1 MAEEKKI
8 RSLAVSDTVRNERRQ
23 EVASKIAEQM
33 RNGNAVWQQK
43 MDYAENKD
51 FVLPHNIVNQSKFT
65 GYNMIEIFA
74 HKGEE
79 KIGPTQFFTFKQA
92 STEGWRIKK
101 GAKAIPIERHI
112 KMDMGYKKDT
122 ASGES
127 KFYKEKTDKPILYN
141 EPVFSVNDL
150 QGEHEFSTINN
161 ISEINISKFLENAG
175 IAVIKEKGLQKAF
188 YSITRDE
195 IHTPTIE
202 DDDKK
207 GKKEYC
213 SAILKNV
220 VRAAGAPNR
229 AFTKGIE
236 GFADKLGSLSKLKNK
251 FITELATMQLAM
263 RTGLSYEPSL
273 SELENRQIAGLIEKG
288 PYNLVAMANQSAK
301 IVTYVMV
308 NSKKIEK
315 NKGTISNKSLA
326 EEKLAAEKE
335 TKKCIVSKRKP
346 KKAKQVNAGAR

>member
-79 KIGPTQFFTFKQA
+79 KIGPTEFFTFKQA

-112 KMDMGYKKDT
+112 KMDMGYKKD
-122 ASGES
+122 AVSGET
-127 KFYKEKTDKPILYN
+127 KFYKEKTDKPFLYN

-150 QGEHEFSTINN
+150 QGEHEFKTINN
-161 ISEINISKFLENAG
+161 INEISISKFLENTG
-175 IAVIKEKGLQKAF
+175 IAVIKENGLQKAF
-188 YSITRDE
+188 YSVVHDE
-195 IHTPTIE
+195 IHAPMVDN
-202 DDDKK
+202 DDEKS
-207 GKKEYC
+207 KKEYC
-213 SAILKNV
+213 SAILRNV

-229 AFTKGIE
+229 AFAKGTE
-236 GFADKLGSLSKLKNK
+236 GFADKPGSLSKLKNK
-251 FITELATMQLAM
+251 FVTELATMQLAM

-273 SELENRQIAGLIEKG
+273 TALESKQLAGLIEKG
-288 PYNLVAMANQSAK
+288 PHNLVAMANQSTR
-301 IVTYVMV
+301 IVAYVTI
-308 NSKKIEK
+308 NSKAAEK
-315 NKGTISNKSLA
+315 NKEMDTNKTA
-326 EEKLAAEKE
+326 EVKRTDEKPP
-335 TKKCIVSKRKP
+335 KKCIVSKKRP
-346 KKAKQVNAGAR
+346 KKVKTVSATR